1 MPIYNTKRLE
11 NRRRTL
17 VDMMS
22 KNLSKQQSLR
32 ALNETYSL
40 EIVKLNNEIMN
51 YEPKKYG

>member
-11 NRRRTL
+11 NRRKTL
-17 VDMMS
+17 VNMMS

-32 ALNETYSL
+32 DLNESYSL

-51 YEPKKYG
+51 YKPKKHG

>member
-51 YEPKKYG
+51 YKPKKYE